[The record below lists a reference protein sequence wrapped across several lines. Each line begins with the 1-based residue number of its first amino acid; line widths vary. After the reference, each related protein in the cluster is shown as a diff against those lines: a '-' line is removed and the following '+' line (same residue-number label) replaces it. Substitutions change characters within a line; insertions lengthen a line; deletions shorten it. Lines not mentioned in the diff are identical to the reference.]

1 MSQELSY
8 EQEREIERL
17 IALANLQRIRG
28 QLAEAEDSARKALDI
43 SPNDVTIRELLAD
56 ILHENGKLEIALSE
70 YRSALDLA
78 PGKESIEK
86 KFAKVTLEIAQR
98 ERERAL
104 AKDILENPHKYAIP
118 ERNPALALIFALMPG
133 CGQFYNRDY
142 FKGSIILGIF
152 MAFIVSVATLTHTYG
167 NVRDIPTL
175 IQSIHPAAIFIGVGA
190 LAAYIYGLF
199 DAAFSARKTRRSE
212 DLQI

>member
-167 NVRDIPTL
+167 NVRDI
-175 IQSIHPAAIFIGVGA
+175 
-190 LAAYIYGLF
+190 
-199 DAAFSARKTRRSE
+199 
-212 DLQI
+212 